1 MRRALASAAALAMC
15 TGVVM
20 AQQAAASVSPAGTF
34 LVTQSADDGSPGSLR
49 WAITQA
55 DASSV
60 ASPTIIITPQAGIIT
75 LNSLL
80 PSITH
85 SMRITGE
92 AGSRPVGIDGR
103 NVVDTSTATSC
114 PGWAGGY
121 GPDVRTISNP
131 GFAVMDTSNVT
142 ISHVTVQNICIGMLS
157 LRGAHNTFSYD
168 VLQNTVGGAGIMI
181 TGDDG
186 NGNSTT
192 GVSVDDA
199 ISHNTFLNNG
209 DDMEL
214 TRGTSNSLVSDN
226 TFMHTTAAAPAG
238 DIPSQE
244 IEFAGAGDDHNIV
257 TGNTFLGGMSDGL
270 QLTGNGSLIEGNYIA
285 GDANAIDS
293 NSTNTTY
300 INNTITGNH
309 QGINGSGTGNRITH
323 NSIYG
328 NGAPISICNVGGICS
343 NNPQYA
349 KAILGIDLGPAG
361 VTPNDPGD
369 TDKFQN
375 YPELTS
381 TSARG
386 TTMQVQGSLSSKPDR
401 AYQIE
406 LFANKQ
412 ASTSGYGEG
421 QRPVADTTVTTDA
434 NGNAQFS
441 IPLPTAAALSQA
453 GFRYLTST
461 ATDQTTGETSEFSA
475 DLGFTQGS

>member
-1 MRRALASAAALAMC
+1 MKRALASAAALAMC
-15 TGVVM
+15 TGVAV
-20 AQQAAASVSPAGTF
+20 AQHAAASVSLAGTF
-34 LVTQSADDGSPGSLR
+34 LVTRSADDGNPGSLR

-55 DASSV
+55 DSSSGG
-60 ASPTIIITPQAGIIT
+60 SPAIIITPQAGIIT

-85 SMRITGE
+85 PMRIIGE

-103 NVVDTSTATSC
+103 NVVDTSTAMSC

-121 GPDVRTISNP
+121 GPDVRTISFP

-168 VLQNTVGGAGIMI
+168 VLKDTVGGAGIMV

-192 GVSVDDA
+192 GVSIDDVV
-199 ISHNTFLNNG
+199 SHDTFLNNG

-214 TRGTSNSLVSDN
+214 TRGTSNSVVSYN

-244 IEFAGAGDDHNIV
+244 IEFAGAGDNYNTVI
-257 TGNTFLGGMSDGL
+257 GNTFLGGMSDGL
-270 QLTGNGSLIEGNYIA
+270 QLTGTGSLIEGNYIA
-285 GDANAIDS
+285 GDANAIDL

-309 QGINGSGTGNRITH
+309 QGINGSGTGNTITH
-323 NSIYG
+323 NSIYA
-328 NGAPISICNVGGICS
+328 NGAPVSICNAGGICS

-369 TDKFQN
+369 TDKVQN
-375 YPELTS
+375 CPGLAS

-386 TTMQVQGSLSSKPDR
+386 ATMQVQGTLSSKPDR
-401 AYQIE
+401 SYHIE
-406 LFANKQ
+406 VYANKE
-412 ASTSGYGEG
+412 ASAAGYGEG
-421 QRPVADTTVTTDA
+421 QRLAGETTVTTDA

-441 IPLPTAAALSQA
+441 VALPAAAALSQA
-453 GFRYLTST
+453 GFRYLAST
-461 ATDQTTGETSEFSA
+461 ATDQTTGQTSEFSA